1 MSEPAP
7 FGRWPPNAHA
17 SHKQASVAAA
27 LAVPLVYVTYAALFR
42 RRRRLHTP
50 TGFAA
55 FLKET
60 PATAAANSTGA

>member
-1 MSEPAP
+1 MAQHAP
-7 FGRWPPNAHA
+7 PSRWIPTAQIGR
-17 SHKQASVAAA
+17 KQAVIAAA

-42 RRRRLHTP
+42 RRRRQQTP

-60 PATAAANSTGA
+60 PTDAAANSAGA